1 MFVLERERMTVKEVA
16 AYLGVHADMIY
27 TMARKNEIPHFKM
40 RSKILF
46 TRDVIEKWVQDQEL
60 Q

>member
-1 MFVLERERMTVKEVA
+1 MERERMTVKEVA